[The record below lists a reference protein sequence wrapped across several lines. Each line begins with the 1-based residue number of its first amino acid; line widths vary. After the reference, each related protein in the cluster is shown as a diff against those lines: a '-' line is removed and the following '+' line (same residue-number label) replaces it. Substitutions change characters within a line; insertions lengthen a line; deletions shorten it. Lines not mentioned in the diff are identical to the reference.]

1 VSIDGAT
8 MDQAWNS
15 MPQGHRGRL
24 RDLKP
29 KLDEIARQLSEG
41 VVGVMRVTQASSGDL
56 ALVATTARL
65 ILVSKRGSAQ
75 VLRYGDLHSLMF
87 TEAKKRRF
95 GLDKEA
101 YLLIEGPDYK
111 YTFVVYSDPEW
122 VNVMGARIESA
133 FESAQLRL

>member
-1 VSIDGAT
+1 
-8 MDQAWNS
+8 
-15 MPQGHRGRL
+15 
-24 RDLKP
+24 
-29 KLDEIARQLSEG
+29 
-41 VVGVMRVTQASSGDL
+41 
-56 ALVATTARL
+56 
-65 ILVSKRGSAQ
+65 
-75 VLRYGDLHSLMF
+75 MF

-101 YLLIEGPDYK
+101 YLLIEGADYK